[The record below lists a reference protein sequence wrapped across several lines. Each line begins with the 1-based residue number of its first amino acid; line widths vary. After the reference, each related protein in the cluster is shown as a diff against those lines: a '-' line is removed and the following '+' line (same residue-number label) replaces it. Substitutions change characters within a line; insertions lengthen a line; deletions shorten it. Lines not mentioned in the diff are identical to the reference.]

1 MHCARTRCSGWAL
14 PPTPPACEPAPMYLT
29 HFGLNAAPFAL
40 TPDTAFAFSSRAQ
53 REALDTLVL
62 AVDGGEGFIKIT
74 GEVGTGKT
82 LLCRRFL
89 AHAAGSPTE
98 ARNSEAGLPAVAR
111 SAEAGYRTAYIPN
124 PCLSPRTLLLAIAR
138 ELKIRVANVNSDG
151 DILQALN
158 RAVLRLAARGS
169 RVVVCLDEAQAM
181 PAETL
186 ESLRL
191 LSNLE
196 TEKRKLVQVVLFG
209 QPELD
214 HKLARNDLRQLRTRI
229 AFHYELSAL
238 SSAETEVY
246 LAHRLRVAGNRGA
259 TLFPADV
266 ARAIHHH
273 ARGVPRLV
281 NIIAH
286 KSLLLAYGQGSARIT
301 LRQVRAAA
309 KDTPQAHGAGLLAR
323 LLRPRWLRFRAAA

>member
-1 MHCARTRCSGWAL
+1 
-14 PPTPPACEPAPMYLT
+14 MYLT

-89 AHAAGSPTE
+89 AHAAGSAKE
-98 ARNSEAGLPAVAR
+98 GH
-111 SAEAGYRTAYIPN
+111 RTAYVPN

-286 KSLLLAYGQGSARIT
+286 KSLLLAYGQGSARVT

-309 KDTPQAHGAGLLAR
+309 KDTPQAHAGLLAR
-323 LLRPRWLRFRAAA
+323 LIRPRWLRFRAAA

>member
-1 MHCARTRCSGWAL
+1 
-14 PPTPPACEPAPMYLT
+14 
-29 HFGLNAAPFAL
+29 
-40 TPDTAFAFSSRAQ
+40 
-53 REALDTLVL
+53 
-62 AVDGGEGFIKIT
+62 
-74 GEVGTGKT
+74 
-82 LLCRRFL
+82 LCRRFL
-89 AHAAGSPTE
+89 GHAAGSTP
-98 ARNSEAGLPAVAR
+98 S
-111 SAEAGYRTAYIPN
+111 AGYRTAYVPN
-124 PCLSPRTLLLAIAR
+124 PCLSPRSLLLAIAR
-138 ELKIRVANVNSDG
+138 ELKIRLVNINSDS
-151 DILQALN
+151 DILETMN
-158 RAVLRLAARGS
+158 RALLRLAARGV
-169 RVVVCLDEAQAM
+169 RIVICLDEAQAM

>member
-14 PPTPPACEPAPMYLT
+14 PPTPPPFDCAPMYLT
-29 HFGLNAAPFAL
+29 HFGLRAAPFAL

-89 AHAAGSPTE
+89 AHAAGQPAE
-98 ARNSEAGLPAVAR
+98 ARNS
-111 SAEAGYRTAYIPN
+111 EAGYRTAYIPN

-158 RAVLRLAARGS
+158 RAVLRLDARGS

-196 TEKRKLVQVVLFG
+196 TEKRKLVQVILFG

-214 HKLARNDLRQLRTRI
+214 HKLARNDLRQL
-229 AFHYELSAL
+229 
-238 SSAETEVY
+238 
-246 LAHRLRVAGNRGA
+246 
-259 TLFPADV
+259 
-266 ARAIHHH
+266 
-273 ARGVPRLV
+273 
-281 NIIAH
+281 
-286 KSLLLAYGQGSARIT
+286 
-301 LRQVRAAA
+301 RAAA

>member
-14 PPTPPACEPAPMYLT
+14 PPTPPACEPAPMYLS

-89 AHAAGSPTE
+89 AHAAGSPAE

-151 DILQALN
+151 DILQAL
-158 RAVLRLAARGS
+158 
-169 RVVVCLDEAQAM
+169 

-323 LLRPRWLRFRAAA
+323 LLRPRWLRFRA